1 MKGLML
7 NQWYSVNKS
16 FWGYLVLSVVIMGVL
31 LIAQQDMLLTVA
43 TFIPIIFMV
52 TPAFEVLKNETMS
65 GWNKFVLALPLKRSQ
80 IVRSHFLF
88 FMMLMF
94 VGIIIS
100 VGVFVVAEF
109 ISEGIWTNAVTNSI
123 LNGIGLALILG
134 LVAYPLTYHLGTE
147 KSDMVLMLSVLVA
160 IGSYFLGSFIF
171 NWVFNNYTIAPLQN
185 VDLDFL
191 FSAAFALVSFVLFF
205 LSYVITNQIYRKKEF

>member
-88 FMMLMF
+88 FVMLMF

-185 VDLDFL
+185 LDLDFL